1 METTLQ
7 NERERQLWKQAKKR
21 VGFKR
26 QLVAYMIVNSF
37 LWILWF
43 IGDKQFSNNSWEL
56 IPWPLW
62 CTLGWGIG
70 LTFAFF
76 DAYVFNRPNAI
87 EREFEKLKGSN

>member
-26 QLVAYMIVNSF
+26 QLAAYMIVNTF
-37 LWILWF
+37 LWVLWF
-43 IGDKQFSNNSWEL
+43 IGDKNETITSIEFA
-56 IPWPLW
+56 PWPLW

-70 LTFAFF
+70 LVFSYF
-76 DAYVFNRPNAI
+76 DAFVFNKPDSI
-87 EREFEKLKGSN
+87 EREFEKLKGKI